1 MTELPDDELDKLF
14 RKSSEEFDPQYDPED
29 WNSLRRK
36 LDQQDGRTGGAWFKK
51 WWPIGLLLLLIPA
64 GIVGYLWRE
73 NATQSDRAANE
84 KVLPGNAKSGFS
96 KEQETPAVGDNG
108 KLTDTESDKTNNTEA
123 ENANAA
129 TVKAIPNSPETGNA
143 TELKKNENRVATGNT
158 EKTFSKPLS
167 RSELKAADVKSSPLL
182 PRSRSKAGGVYL
194 EPNRSKT
201 EGGDG
206 ALILNADENARR
218 NNPNGTSASELGARQ
233 ATGSSGVKS
242 SAARSAISESTTK
255 ERAGEYATEQTRF
268 GDEADGFQYNVMSLP
283 NKPVNWQNQIA
294 YPNIG
299 VPATELVKS
308 DTEVE
313 ADKKKEEVAQAKWA
327 VRFGYSPDLSTV
339 GGEKLTKPGTAV
351 SLLAELSI
359 LPRLFVQSGAVW
371 SRKDY
376 RANGG
381 DYILDP
387 RWGYYTKPESIEGVC
402 KVLEIPLNLRYDIVS
417 GSKSRIFAG
426 SGLSSY
432 YMRGEKYKYNYKNP
446 YDPHIKYKDWQGKT
460 GWYLFSHLNAS
471 AGYEYRVSDK
481 LSLVAEPYARMPLK
495 RVGYGKVN
503 LFTAGFW
510 ISVRYV
516 PAFR

>member
-1 MTELPDDELDKLF
+1 MIELPDDELDKLF

-29 WNSLRRK
+29 WNNLRKK
-36 LDQQDGRTGGAWFKK
+36 LDQHDGRSGGAWFKK
-51 WWPIGLLLLLIPA
+51 WWPLGLLLLLIPV

-73 NATQSDRAANE
+73 NATQNDRIANE
-84 KVLPGNAKSGFS
+84 KVLQENAKSNFS
-96 KEQETPAVGDNG
+96 KKQKTLETADNG
-108 KLTDTESDKTNNTEA
+108 KLTETESAKTNDAEA
-123 ENANAA
+123 ENAKAPI
-129 TVKAIPNSPETGNA
+129 VKEVPNSLENGNA
-143 TELKKNENRVATGNT
+143 TKLKKNENRVAAGIT
-158 EKTFSKPLS
+158 ENNFSKPLS
-167 RSELKAADVKSSPLL
+167 RSELKAADVKSRPLL
-182 PRSRSKAGGVYL
+182 PRSLSKAGGVYL

-201 EGGDG
+201 GGGDG

-218 NNPNGTSASELGARQ
+218 NDPNGTSASELGARQ
-233 ATGSSGVKS
+233 ATGSSGVKPS
-242 SAARSAISESTTK
+242 PAKSGFSESTAK
-255 ERAGEYATEQTRF
+255 ERAGEYADEQTAF
-268 GDEADGFQYNVMSLP
+268 GDKADRLQYTALSLS
-283 NKPVNWQNQIA
+283 NKPVTWQNQFT

-299 VPATELVKS
+299 VPATE
-308 DTEVE
+308 TIQG
-313 ADKKKEEVAQAKWA
+313 DKEKEEIAQAKWA

-351 SLLAELSI
+351 SLLAELSV
-359 LPRLFVQSGAVW
+359 LPRLFVQTGAVW

-376 RANGG
+376 RANAG
-381 DYILDP
+381 DYILNP
-387 RWGYYTKPESIEGVC
+387 KWGYYTKPESIEGIC

-417 GSKSRIFAG
+417 GNKSRIFAG

-432 YMRGEKYKYNYKNP
+432 YMRGEKYKYEYEYPN
-446 YDPHIKYKDWQGKT
+446 DPHIKYNGWQGKT

-471 AGYEYRVSDK
+471 AGYEYRISDK